1 LENESRAIKKGTVI
15 ARGPR
20 LNDQIRITPIR
31 LIDENNEQRGI
42 VETAEALRMTRELGL
57 DLVEIA
63 PQERPPVCRIMD
75 YGKHK
80 YLQKKKQ
87 KQGHSQEM
95 VLKEVRLRPKTDD
108 HDREIKFNRAVKFIE
123 QGHRVQFTML
133 FRGRERQHRDLALA
147 QFGEIANAFGENA
160 KIERPPKFEGRRMT
174 MVLAPVRKA
183 AKPPKP
189 PKPKA
194 EQSAKPPRETPR
206 PPAQLPPDLTSPQPA
221 SAQPDDETQVPSGS
235 AARE

>member
-1 LENESRAIKKGTVI
+1 VKGTVI

-42 VETAEALRMTRELGL
+42 VDTAEALRMTRELGL

-75 YGKHK
+75 FGKHK

-87 KQGHSQEM
+87 KQGHSHEA

-108 HDREIKFNRAVKFIE
+108 HDRDIKLKRAIKFIE

-147 QFGEIANAFGENA
+147 QFSEIANGFGESA
-160 KIERPPKFEGRRMT
+160 KLERPAKFEGKRMT
-174 MVLAPVRKA
+174 MVLAPTRKA
-183 AKPPKP
+183 AKPQKPQAQKPPRPKP
-189 PKPKA
+189 PRP
-194 EQSAKPPRETPR
+194 ETP
-206 PPAQLPPDLTSPQPA
+206 PSVA
-221 SAQPDDETQVPSGS
+221 SGTLRDSESQAPSETTAMNS
-235 AARE
+235 AE